1 MKVSYQR
8 EMKRNYMIIDP
19 EDWNWEGYESHMVVS
34 NTVDGLLKIRIRQM
48 ENGIRFYYDITSKQ
62 PLSRMLNGP
71 KWSAD
76 DFRNLLIQICGLLE
90 RIDEYL
96 LKESRI
102 FLDPDFIY
110 MDPESRKLWFCMIP
124 GMERDFPEDLG
135 RLLEKLLECAD
146 HRDRECVVLAYGI
159 YQETRKENYG
169 IEDLM
174 KLVYKKPDMP
184 GRISAR
190 ESPAEKVM
198 SEEVTGKKMISDEF
212 MSGKRKPEVKEFGE
226 SREKAWDKI
235 IGRVRELLPGKQEKA
250 LSERTEETGQEDLW
264 KELMPGGEESLQE
277 EREEPY
283 FKDKSETEVKSDTI
297 LLAEVREQ
305 MNNRV
310 LRALDTGIPDIPIA
324 YYPFVIGKQENLVD
338 YRLDDDTVSRL
349 HLKIDRRDDRYL
361 LQDLNS
367 TNGTTLRGQLLENN
381 AVEEIRTGDEI
392 GIARYR
398 FRFE

>member
-1 MKVSYQR
+1 MKVVYQR
-8 EMKRNYMIIDP
+8 EMRRNYMIIDP
-19 EDWNWEGYESHMVVS
+19 QEWNWEGYESRMVAS
-34 NTVDGLLKIRIRQM
+34 NAVDGLLKIRIRQM
-48 ENGIRFYYDITSKQ
+48 ENGVRFYYDITSKQ

-71 KWSAD
+71 KWRAD

-90 RIDEYL
+90 RIDGYL

-124 GMERDFPEDLG
+124 GMERNFPEDFG

-174 KLVYKKPDMP
+174 RLIYKKPDTQGQTP
-184 GRISAR
+184 AGKIPEQKAVSENVISKSITSG
-190 ESPAEKVM
+190 ELM
-198 SEEVTGKKMISDEF
+198 SEERKKEI
-212 MSGKRKPEVKEFGE
+212 KTVPESSEGL
-226 SREKAWDKI
+226 WDKM
-235 IGRVRELLPGKQEKA
+235 IGRVRELFSGKQEKGW
-250 LSERTEETGQEDLW
+250 TEETAKEDVWQELISGAEI
-264 KELMPGGEESLQE
+264 KLQE
-277 EREEPY
+277 RQEEQY
-283 FKDKSETEVKSDTI
+283 FEGKAEAEIKSDTI
-297 LLAEVREQ
+297 LLTEVREH

-310 LRALDTGIPDIPIA
+310 LRALDTGVSDIPIT

-349 HLKIDRRDDRYL
+349 HLKIDCRDDQYL

-381 AVEEIRTGDEI
+381 AVEEVRTGDEV